1 MTPAGVKAATDR
13 SLADAKAYADELA
26 RQNAPTPVAA
36 ATTTTAGVIRVATTT
51 EAKAGTDNTS
61 AMTPASTKAVVDAAF
76 GSDTNKATTNKLGTV
91 KLGNRALAND
101 GRTVLGY
108 FVNV

>member
-1 MTPAGVKAATDR
+1 MTPATTKAVVD
-13 SLADAKAYADELA
+13 DAFGS
-26 RQNAPTPVAA
+26 NANK
-36 ATTTTAGVIRVATTT
+36 ATTDKSGTIEIATTA

-61 AMTPASTKAVVDAAF
+61 AMTPATTKAVVDDAF
-76 GSDTNKATTNKLGTV
+76 GSNANKATTDKSGTV

-101 GRTVLGY
+101 GSTVLGY